1 MEDIII
7 IGSGPSGGRFAAGL
21 TRAGLKCTMLEAGK
35 KLTAKDFPLS
45 EMEGSAKLYWGGGI
59 ELSTDASLAFLRAK
73 CVGGTSI
80 VNQALL
86 DEFDESAWSDWR
98 DRSGIRDLNEST
110 FQPYYD
116 RITQD
121 ISVQRIEDKYFNK
134 NTRTFVDS
142 FNKNGL
148 GYKNLNRGQKD
159 CALERGQDCMAC
171 LCGCPRNSKQSSM
184 VTSIAE
190 AESRGMKLETEF
202 EVTDL
207 IHSDDGV
214 TVRGI
219 QRGVKRELRA
229 KRVVL
234 AAGSFGSTQI
244 LLRSGYGSKLP
255 ALGHGIA
262 AHPQFMTYA
271 FYDSPIDA
279 HKGAFQAV
287 KSYDP
292 GLRKRGLKLEN
303 VFAAPIA
310 TSMLFSG
317 LGREHLKRMKQYRYI
332 ASMEVAIRD
341 EAVGQLSV
349 DKSGKLLIKKSMT
362 DTDWAKVHD
371 GLELVKNLFHSVD
384 ARETEACM
392 QVFGLHLMG
401 GCALGTDPTRSVVGP
416 DFQVHGLK
424 NITIADSAVFPSAP
438 GINPSFTVMALSE
451 RAVDTI
457 VKGGR
462 V

>member
-1 MEDIII
+1 MENIII
-7 IGSGPSGGRFAAGL
+7 IGSGPSGGRFAAQL
-21 TRAGLKCTMLEAGK
+21 TRAGYSCTMLEAGRK
-35 KLTAKDFPLS
+35 FTSKEFPLS
-45 EMEGSAKLYWGGGI
+45 ELDGSAKLYWGGGI
-59 ELSTDASLAFLRAK
+59 ELSTDAKLAFLRAK

-86 DEFDESAWSDWR
+86 DEFDDNAWDDWR
-98 DRSGIRDLNEST
+98 DRSGIKDLGTST
-110 FQPYYD
+110 YKPYYSKVASD
-116 RITQD
+116 LSIQP
-121 ISVQRIEDKYFNK
+121 IEDRYFNK
-134 NTRTFVDS
+134 NTKVFVDA
-142 FNKNGL
+142 FTKNGL
-148 GYKNLNRGQKD
+148 GYSRLNRGQKD
-159 CALERGQDCMAC
+159 CALDSGNDCMAC

-184 VTSIAE
+184 VTGITT
-190 AESRGMKLETEF
+190 AESKGMTLKTEF

-207 IHSDDGV
+207 IHSNDGV

-219 QRGVKRELRA
+219 QRGQKRELKA

-244 LLRSGYGSKLP
+244 MLRSGFKSQLP
-255 ALGHGIA
+255 ALGKGIT

-292 GLRKRGLKLEN
+292 ALRKRGLKLEN

-317 LGREHLKRMKQYRYI
+317 MGKEHLARMKKYRYV

-341 EAVGQLSV
+341 ENSGTLDV
-349 DKSGKLLIKKSMT
+349 DKNGKLIIKKSMT
-362 DTDWAKVHD
+362 DVDWAKVHD
-371 GLELVKNLFHSVD
+371 GLDLVKNLFHSVN

-401 GCALGTDPTRSVVGP
+401 GCALGSDPKTSVVDP
-416 DFQVHGLK
+416 EFKVHGLK
-424 NITIADSAVFPSAP
+424 NITIADSSVFPSAP
-438 GINPSFTVMALSE
+438 GINPSYTIMALSE
-451 RAVDTI
+451 KASENI
-457 VKGGR
+457 IKGGR
-462 V
+462 S